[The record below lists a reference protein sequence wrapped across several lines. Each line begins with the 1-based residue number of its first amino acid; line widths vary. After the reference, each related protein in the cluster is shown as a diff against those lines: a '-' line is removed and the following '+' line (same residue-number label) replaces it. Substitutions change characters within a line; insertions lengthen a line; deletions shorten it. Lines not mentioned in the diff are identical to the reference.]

1 MPGTSLAWDFAEI
14 GNVQQIFTEFAVPQP
29 TSGTKTGVLEKWQR
43 PTQTAA
49 ADGQPALTGHAA
61 GSVYFLTKAR
71 SMRSFQRQTQ
81 APSQLSGP

>member
-1 MPGTSLAWDFAEI
+1 MPGAPQAWSLAEI

-49 ADGQPALTGHAA
+49 ADGQPVLTGRASD
-61 GSVYFLTKAR
+61 SVYFFTKAR